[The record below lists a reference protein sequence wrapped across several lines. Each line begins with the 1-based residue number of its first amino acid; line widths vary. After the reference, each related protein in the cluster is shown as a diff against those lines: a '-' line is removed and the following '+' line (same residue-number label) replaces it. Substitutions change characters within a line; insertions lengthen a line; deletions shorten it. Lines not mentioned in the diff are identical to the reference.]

1 MYYILYEFL
10 VLENKTIRYKG
21 ANYFESFQKSTF
33 KDKLLPGK
41 EVCILF
47 EIIIFSWE

>member
-41 EVCILF
+41 KCVFCLEL
-47 EIIIFSWE
+47 